1 MLLKAL
7 GLHFSAFSTFL
18 SLAHGIPSRHV
29 LERRAELDTW
39 ITNESPI
46 AYSGIIANFG
56 PSGAKAYGAASGIL
70 LASPSKTNP
79 DCKYYY
85 VDYANCI

>member
-7 GLHFSAFSTFL
+7 GLHLSTLSTFL
-18 SLAHGIPSRHV
+18 SLAYGIPSRQV
-29 LERRAELDTW
+29 IEKRAELDTW

-46 AYSGIIANFG
+46 AYSGILANFG
-56 PSGAKAYGAASGIL
+56 SSGAKAYGASTGIL

-79 DCKYYY
+79 
-85 VDYANCI
+85 NCEHPITRLIHRT